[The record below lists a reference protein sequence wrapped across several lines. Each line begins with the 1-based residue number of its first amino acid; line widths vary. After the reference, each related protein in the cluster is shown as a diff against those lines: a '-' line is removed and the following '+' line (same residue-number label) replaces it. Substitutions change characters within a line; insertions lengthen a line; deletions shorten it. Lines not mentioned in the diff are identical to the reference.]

1 MFWNILLLIVGF
13 IALIKGADIFVDG
26 ASSTA
31 QNFKVPKM
39 LIGLTIVAFGT
50 SAPELAVSMSALAS
64 GSSDMVLGNVIGSN
78 ILNILLI
85 LGIAAL
91 IKPIAVKD
99 NTVRK
104 ELPLV
109 LLISTLLV
117 VLFLDTVFAGASA
130 NQITRSDGI
139 VIILFFSVFLYYLL
153 ALAKQK
159 KEPKSTEEEPKFK
172 LGKSLFFVLIGLA
185 AIIIGSDL
193 VVDNAS
199 SIASAL
205 GISER
210 IIALTVIAFGTSLP
224 ELVTT
229 VVSAKKGEQDLL
241 VGNII
246 GSNIFNIC
254 LVLGIPVVIFG
265 GIAESSFQMLDL
277 VMLIVSA
284 ALLFIFSKTSKQK
297 ISRSEGAIMLAVFAV
312 YYTLVFII

>member
-172 LGKSLFFVLIGLA
+172 LGKSLLFVLIGLA

-297 ISRSEGAIMLAVFAV
+297 ISRPEGAIMLAVFAI